1 MEYTLDKGNARLTA
15 AGCKKNSNQML
26 SVYDWLADIPVN
38 HETCQYVEVQF
49 KNTRKGYYLNSNNLT
64 LEKGDIVAVESNPGH
79 DIGVVT
85 LQGYLVALQMRKNGY
100 DINRNEVRRVYR

>member
-15 AGCKKNSNQML
+15 VGSKKCSNQML

-49 KNTRKGYYLNSNNLT
+49 KNTRKGYYLNSNNLSISDNSLISSFVCLT
-64 LEKGDIVAVESNPGH
+64 
-79 DIGVVT
+79 
-85 LQGYLVALQMRKNGY
+85 
-100 DINRNEVRRVYR
+100 